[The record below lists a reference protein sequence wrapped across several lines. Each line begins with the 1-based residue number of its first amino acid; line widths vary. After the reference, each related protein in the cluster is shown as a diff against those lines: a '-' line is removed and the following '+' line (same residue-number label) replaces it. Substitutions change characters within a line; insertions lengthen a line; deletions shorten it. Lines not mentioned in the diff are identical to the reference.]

1 MKRLLIFPLVLLS
14 TGLFAQKFQIGIK
27 GGVNVSNF
35 TGSNFQNFDTKPLV
49 GFHAGGILAFLLGN
63 NFAIQ
68 PEVLFS
74 SQGARLSDGT
84 TSKDYKVS
92 YLTVPVLA
100 KYRFNGGFYLEAG
113 PQFGFKLNENIPYDQ
128 SINSFAKNL
137 DVSIDG
143 GIGFHGNA
151 GFGIGARYC
160 LGISKVGNFN
170 STVQPGYDPNFKNGV
185 AQLFIFYTL
194 FNNHRDK

>member
-1 MKRLLIFPLVLLS
+1 MKKLLFIPLIVFS

-35 TGSNFQNFDTKPLV
+35 TGSSFNNVDKKAYV
-49 GFHAGGILAFLLGN
+49 GFHAGGLLSFLLGN

-74 SQGARLSDGT
+74 TQGAKFSSNTNAG
-84 TSKDYKVS
+84 DYKVS

-100 KYRFNGGFYLEAG
+100 KYRFNGGFYIEAG
-113 PQFGFKLNENIPYDQ
+113 PQVGFKLNESTPNN
-128 SINSFAKNL
+128 SINNFAKNL
-137 DVSIDG
+137 DLSADAG
-143 GIGFHGNA
+143 LGFHSNG

-160 LGISKVGNFN
+160 VGLSKVGNFDASN
-170 STVQPGYDPNFKNGV
+170 PNGWNPNFRNGLG
-185 AQLFIFYTL
+185 QIFIFYTL
-194 FNNHRDK
+194 FNNHRDH